1 MPARKHKPVSV
12 TLGPLGA
19 KAEERVKSGDY
30 ASVSEVVRAGLRA
43 LEREE
48 DAFDAVLKAKVQ
60 RALAETGPPI
70 PAAEAFA
77 ELDRRIAE
85 HKAQSGR

>member
-12 TLGPLGA
+12 TLGPLAA

-48 DAFDAVLKAKVQ
+48 AMLEDVLRAKV
-60 RALAETGPPI
+60 RNALAETSPPM

-77 ELDRRIAE
+77 EIDRRIAE
-85 HKAQSGR
+85 RKARRGH